1 MALTNLDKV
10 RDGTGREGSSALSI
24 QPFDDEYPSF
34 GVQPN
39 SRHFDMPKQV
49 EVSNNYFSILQFT
62 QNVFDRRII
71 ITFYWRNE
79 TFFTYICLYV
89 YRQYCICVCYIILH
103 TCLLHSIV
111 YVC

>member
-10 RDGTGREGSSALSI
+10 RDGTGREGSSALSV

-62 QNVFDRRII
+62 QNVFDRRMII
-71 ITFYWRNE
+71 IFYRRNE
-79 TFFTYICLYV
+79 TFFLRIYV
-89 YRQYCICVCYIILH
+89 YMYID
-103 TCLLHSIV
+103 SIV
-111 YVC
+111 FVFVT